1 MSGFPTLSTL
11 TMPATESSFPNIWNF
26 IGRVVEPNATLVV
39 GMVIRCALASSPS
52 RCGSGAPHCTR
63 TYCTGFVAVF
73 DGCLSVTTLY
83 DLWYDTV
90 MSRASPKVALSPK

>member
-1 MSGFPTLSTL
+1 MTALL
-11 TMPATESSFPNIWNF
+11 EDRMADVAPARAANWLLFA
-26 IGRVVEPNATLVV
+26 V
-39 GMVIRCALASSPS
+39 
-52 RCGSGAPHCTR
+52 
-63 TYCTGFVAVF
+63 TGFVAVF